1 MIGRSTSK
9 LVFVTLY
16 DGKIGH
22 GIYGGGLGSCD
33 TLSVDNEEKVFIT
46 SANVKGNTNVYIK
59 GGQALLTSYWLAD
72 TRSWEPASIIEGI
85 TYSPQYNHQALKFK
99 INHNI
104 YAGGNIA
111 CVVGKDAHLTMEK
124 GLLHDNTQ
132 VVYGVNVKSSAI
144 DAMTYSSVIE
154 GDEGVAV
161 YRVTKILL
169 QIRTWRILLPTS
181 TKPCCHC

>member
-1 MIGRSTSK
+1 MIP
-9 LVFVTLY
+9 LMMW
-16 DGKIGH
+16 DGYIGH

-33 TLSVDNEEKVFIT
+33 SIIVNGQDSLAIT
-46 SANVKGNTNVYIK
+46 SADVTGNTNVYIK
-59 GGQALLTSYWLAD
+59 GGQAMLTSYWQAD

-132 VVYGVNVKSSAI
+132 VVYGVNVKFFETMAWKEIYNKVGSPHFCVFGGGYGEHHRS
-144 DAMTYSSVIE
+144 
-154 GDEGVAV
+154 
-161 YRVTKILL
+161 
-169 QIRTWRILLPTS
+169 
-181 TKPCCHC
+181 